1 MRKLYHPKRRDAIP
15 SVLKLQLREE
25 VMGLDRGDSVVPNV
39 HTIIRSIRGQI
50 NWSEGRE
57 LSFVMMWCIWN
68 AGMVDLREYPQ
79 RRQVARKYS
88 YERCRWFA
96 IE

>member
-25 VMGLDRGDSVVPNV
+25 VMGGDPAAPNI

-50 NWSEGRE
+50 NWSEGLE
-57 LSFVMMWCIWN
+57 LSVVMMWNGGSSRI
-68 AGMVDLREYPQ
+68 PQ
-79 RRQVARKYS
+79 RRQAARKYS

-96 IE
+96 VE